1 MSELIDEIP
10 TRDEFIESYN
20 SKSSK
25 DQAKNSLAHLDLWLD
40 KKGITELEF
49 FEQMNQSNSTI
60 RARVLN
66 EQSQFMLKNRRRG
79 RVNLVR
85 LSPKTVILLRNHLL
99 RWYEENNITIPQT
112 KIRRLAKL
120 GPDFTEL
127 KHTPTA
133 LDINNLVKRQ
143 KNHDP
148 ATMFVLLSC
157 TGMRINELR
166 ELRIGHIDLTN
177 RTINIPAHHTKTHTQ
192 RITFFTPEARTWV
205 KRHFDT
211 RWSWDLWEKEPRM
224 KIDKGFKRV
233 RLTSRVS
240 GDEFDH
246 TEYMNLPLFDYSY
259 NNYKWHFDQAMKD
272 MGHTEK
278 NHLGMKKMTIHRLR
292 AFAKQQL
299 ASAVNDDFAEIIL
312 GHVKGNKTYNVGSS
326 DADIKRLRTEYDKA
340 IPLLTLG
347 IN

>member
-1 MSELIDEIP
+1 MSELINEIP

-192 RITFFTPEARTWV
+192 RITFFTPEAKTWI
-205 KRHFDT
+205 KRHF
-211 RWSWDLWEKEPRM
+211 E
-224 KIDKGFKRV
+224 
-233 RLTSRVS
+233 
-240 GDEFDH
+240 
-246 TEYMNLPLFDYSY
+246 
-259 NNYKWHFDQAMKD
+259 
-272 MGHTEK
+272 
-278 NHLGMKKMTIHRLR
+278 KMTIHRLR

>member
-66 EQSQFMLKNRRRG
+66 EQSQFMLKNRRRD

-192 RITFFTPEARTWV
+192 RITFFTPEAKTWV
-205 KRHFDT
+205 KRHLVCRSSF
-211 RWSWDLWEKEPRM
+211 S
-224 KIDKGFKRV
+224 
-233 RLTSRVS
+233 
-240 GDEFDH
+240 H
-246 TEYMNLPLFDYSY
+246 NPLFDYSY

-340 IPLLTLG
+340 IPLLRLG
-347 IN
+347 TDP

>member
-66 EQSQFMLKNRRRG
+66 EQSQFMLKNRRRD

-166 ELRIGHIDLTN
+166 ELRISHIDLTN

-211 RWSWDLWEKEPRM
+211 HLAHY
-224 KIDKGFKRV
+224 IDCQ
-233 RLTSRVS
+233 
-240 GDEFDH
+240 
-246 TEYMNLPLFDYSY
+246 LFDYSY

>member
-66 EQSQFMLKNRRRG
+66 EQSQFMLKNRRRD

-192 RITFFTPEARTWV
+192 RITFFTPESRTWV

-211 RWSWDLWEKEPRM
+211 RWS
-224 KIDKGFKRV
+224 
-233 RLTSRVS
+233 
-240 GDEFDH
+240 DH
-246 TEYMNLPLFDYSY
+246 TEYIYSTRHIRMSEYMNLPLFDYSY
-259 NNYKWHFDQAMKD
+259 NNYEWHFDQAMKD

-347 IN
+347 INE

>member
-66 EQSQFMLKNRRRG
+66 EQSQFMLKNRRRD

-192 RITFFTPEARTWV
+192 RITFFTQEARTWV
-205 KRHFDT
+205 NRHFDT
-211 RWSWDLWEKEPRM
+211 MWS
-224 KIDKGFKRV
+224 
-233 RLTSRVS
+233 
-240 GDEFDH
+240 DH
-246 TEYMNLPLFDYSY
+246 TEYIYSTRHIRMSEYMNLPLFDYSY

-347 IN
+347 INE

>member
-66 EQSQFMLKNRRRG
+66 EQSQFMLKNRRRD

-192 RITFFTPEARTWV
+192 RITFFTPEAKTWI
-205 KRHFDT
+205 KRHF
-211 RWSWDLWEKEPRM
+211 EKM
-224 KIDKGFKRV
+224 TIH
-233 RLTSRVS
+233 RLRAFALPSASSATVGQSIV
-240 GDEFDH
+240 
-246 TEYMNLPLFDYSY
+246 PLFDYSY

-347 IN
+347 INE